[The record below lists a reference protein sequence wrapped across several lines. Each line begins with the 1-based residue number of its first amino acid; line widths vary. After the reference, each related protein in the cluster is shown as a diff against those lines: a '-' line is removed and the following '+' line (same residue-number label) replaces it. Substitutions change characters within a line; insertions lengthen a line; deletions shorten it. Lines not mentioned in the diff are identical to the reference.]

1 MSDASFLEYKKH
13 LRSKQL
19 SESQYWKNSE
29 VQEFVFLLCQRA
41 GIWNFLKGESLCFRK
56 LSSASSH
63 HIAAQFTKLH
73 SSQGEVSHY
82 RWVDRLW
89 DQTSILS
96 KPRPLAVCLPF
107 PHTSSAPS
115 WPHGELIHEAQ
126 SAENDPTPFRLFFF
140 FFLTQLGLRLGNC
153 SSLIARDTEEKEWRS
168 SKAAE

>member
-96 KPRPLAVCLPF
+96 KPSPWLCACPSLTPALLQAGHTVSWSMKHSQQKMIPPLFVF
-107 PHTSSAPS
+107 
-115 WPHGELIHEAQ
+115 
-126 SAENDPTPFRLFFF
+126 FFF
-140 FFLTQLGLRLGNC
+140 FFLTQLGLPLGNC